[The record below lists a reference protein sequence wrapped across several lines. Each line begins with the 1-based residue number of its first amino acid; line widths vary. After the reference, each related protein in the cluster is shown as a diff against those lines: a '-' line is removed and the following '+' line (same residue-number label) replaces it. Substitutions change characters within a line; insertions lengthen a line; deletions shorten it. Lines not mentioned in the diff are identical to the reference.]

1 MIWSSYRLR
10 SAAGVMAGPDAEFIA
25 ALEARLGAESVVT
38 GRDALEPFETDW
50 RGLVRH
56 PAIAAVTPCDPD
68 GVAATV
74 LACRAHGVAIVPQG
88 GKTGMVA
95 GGVPAPGRRQIVLSL
110 SRLDRIRAIDTVND
124 SITVDA
130 GCILQ
135 KVQDAAAAA
144 DRMLPLRLASEG
156 SCQIGGTI
164 ATNAGGTQVV
174 AYGSTRNLVL
184 GLEVVLPDGRIWD
197 GLRGLRKDNTGVDLK
212 QLFIGSEGTLGI
224 VTGACLSLLPRPG
237 GQIAALVA
245 LPSVEAAIAAFVA
258 IRHPLWTMLT
268 SIELFSDAGLR
279 LVLDHVPG
287 ARAPFAAPSAYC
299 ALIELSVHAAD
310 AAPARAALEEAIAA
324 LIEDGTVIDAVMA
337 ESETQRL
344 AFWRLRESVSE
355 AERAAGGS
363 MKHDVSV
370 PISALA
376 RFIAEVHGI
385 VGRVAPGARPNIF
398 GHVGDGSLHVNI
410 RPPQGVPLRDFARD
424 GALTRAVEDAVIA
437 HGGSISAE
445 HGIGQTKPESLTRQK
460 SEVEL
465 SLMRTLKAALDPLD
479 LLNPGKL
486 LPKPR
491 IDAMDIPDTSRRA

>member
-1 MIWSSYRLR
+1 
-10 SAAGVMAGPDAEFIA
+10 MAGSDTDVIG
-25 ALEARLGAESVVT
+25 ALRELLGAENVVT
-38 GRDALEPFETDW
+38 GTDALAPFETDW

-56 PAIAAVTPCDPD
+56 PAIAAVTPRDTAA
-68 GVAATV
+68 VAATV
-74 LACRAHGVAIVPQG
+74 SACRAQGVAVVPQG

-95 GGVPAPGRRQIVLSL
+95 GGVPAPGRRQVVLSL

-135 KVQDAAAAA
+135 NVQDAAAAA

-174 AYGSTRNLVL
+174 AYGSMRHLVL

-224 VTGACLSLLPRPG
+224 VTGACLTLLPRPG
-237 GQIAALVA
+237 GQVAALVA

-258 IRHPLWTMLT
+258 IRHPLWTVLT
-268 SIELFSDAGLR
+268 SIELFSDDGLR

-287 ARAPFAAPSAYC
+287 ARAPFASPSAYY
-299 ALIELSVHAAD
+299 ALIELSVHTGD
-310 AAPARAALEEAIAA
+310 AAPARETLEEAIAG
-324 LIEDGTVIDAVMA
+324 LIEDGTVTDAIMA

-363 MKHDVSV
+363 LKHDVAV

-376 RFIAEVHGI
+376 RFIGEVHGI
-385 VGRVAPGARPNIF
+385 VERVAPGARPNIF

-410 RPPQGVPLRDFARD
+410 RPPEGVALRDFARD
-424 GALTRAVEDAVIA
+424 GAVTRAIEDAVMA
-437 HGGSISAE
+437 FGGSISAE
-445 HGIGQTKPESLTRQK
+445 HGIGQTKPDSLPRQK

-465 SLMRTLKAALDPLD
+465 ALMRTLKAALDPLD

-486 LPKPR
+486 LPKSG
-491 IDAMDIPDTSRRA
+491 IDAIDTGETPQKA